1 MEKIIDW
8 TTEALKYVCYLP
20 HTYVYSIVLKST
32 QYILFFTQRSVNLT
46 AINSSFVRLCTDD
59 DIQALS
65 ADRNS
70 KTLKVYKLRT
80 ILVLNV
86 RNCLQPLS
94 VGYRERERKANLEI
108 MKIENKQKTFI
119 LVHKAKKKHT

>member
-1 MEKIIDW
+1 M
-8 TTEALKYVCYLP
+8 YVS
-20 HTYVYSIVLKST
+20 SIVLKST

-94 VGYRERERKANLEI
+94 IGYRERERKANLEI

>member
-1 MEKIIDW
+1 M
-8 TTEALKYVCYLP
+8 YLP
-20 HTYVYSIVLKST
+20 DTYVYSIVLKST

-119 LVHKAKKKHT
+119 LVHKAMKKHT